1 MKLGA
6 HVSISHGFPGAIDET
21 LAIGGEV
28 YQIYSRNP
36 KAWIANDITDEEKHN
51 FAAKVKETG
60 IKIGM
65 IHANY
70 LINLAS
76 PDEEQRVKS
85 HTSLQKE
92 LERASALNIPYL
104 NVHVGKAKDTS
115 IESALDRAV
124 EMINT
129 IHIPDNVWLVL
140 ENGAGQGSE
149 VGTKFTE
156 IAYII
161 ANCKQ
166 KKRMGI
172 CLDTCHSF
180 VAGYD
185 LREKAVWEQIIEEI
199 DEVGIDHLKF
209 FHINDAK
216 KGLGSRVDRH
226 EWIGKGEMGLEPF
239 RILVNHPVLS
249 KIPGVLETAKEGP
262 EDDIHN
268 LKVLRGLMKQK

>member
-6 HVSISHGFPGAIDET
+6 HVSISHGFPGAIDEA
-21 LAIGGEV
+21 LAIGGET
-28 YQIYSRNP
+28 YQIYTRNP
-36 KAWIANDITDEEKHN
+36 KAWIANDITDVEKEN

-60 IKIGM
+60 IKTGI

-85 HTSLQKE
+85 HNSLQKE
-92 LERASALNIPYL
+92 LARASALNIPYL

-115 IESALDRAV
+115 LESALDRAV

-129 IHIPDNVWLVL
+129 LHIPDNIHLLL
-140 ENGAGQGSE
+140 ENAAGQGSE
-149 VGTKFTE
+149 VGVRFEE
-156 IAYII
+156 ITYII
-161 ANCKQ
+161 SNVKY
-166 KKRMGI
+166 KERMGI
-172 CLDTCHSF
+172 CMDTCHAF

-185 LREKAVWEQIIEEI
+185 LREEAVWEEI
-199 DEVGIDHLKF
+199 LAEINKLGKGYLKF

-226 EWIGKGEMGLEPF
+226 EWIGRGEMGLEPF
-239 RILVNHPVLS
+239 RILVNHPILS
-249 KIPGVLETAKEGP
+249 KIPGVLETSKEGP
-262 EDDIHN
+262 EDDIEN
-268 LKVLRGLMKQK
+268 LRVLRSLMKK